1 MCLTCVLLVPSFFSL
16 QHFHPKEAVA
26 AAAAGSEDDFEEKSP
41 SAKSFSLRGAV
52 AVAAA
57 EGDHCQYV
65 YLPVCDTTWRCKL
78 NSKRTRC
85 VPRMFEDEDFDS
97 QDLEKFDAPEGD
109 EVHSDYDEVNED

>member
-52 AVAAA
+52 AVATAA
-57 EGDHCQYV
+57 EDAADEDEELIPWQRHV
-65 YLPVCDTTWRCKL
+65 KDWSMENMFLPVEFTL
-78 NSKRTRC
+78 IIVSIF
-85 VPRMFEDEDFDS
+85 M
-97 QDLEKFDAPEGD
+97 
-109 EVHSDYDEVNED
+109 